1 MINPYGEEHHFNR
14 FLLISIVLH
23 AIIFLTYPQWS
34 SIFESDVPGT
44 GDGGVIQIFNVQST
58 VPSLPSPVVD
68 PVSQTTRPRVTEPRP
83 LPEQPPVENAVAQP
97 LEPEVPEP
105 AASQPSPTPDPVM
118 EEPTIP
124 ERVTESEIPTPEIP
138 EPAEQPQTES
148 TAAATVGEGELLTSE
163 SGQEVV
169 LPDRSLG
176 SEEVV
181 PPTQPHPQPQ
191 ELPPSEANV
200 GASGS
205 GTGIQ
210 GEDDSAGVSQSGTGE
225 ADAAPPPPPPPPS
238 GRVIGAAAG
247 NFRVSYPKNAEHLG
261 VQGTVQL
268 QAVISAAGEVLD
280 ITLVQSSGHTLLD
293 THAGLVA
300 ANYPWPSDVD
310 NYWAEVFVD
319 FTYQEDQFSADIRF
333 GETGRITAP

>member
-1 MINPYGEEHHFNR
+1 MINPYGEEQQFNR

-23 AIIFLTYPQWS
+23 AIVFLTYPQWS
-34 SIFESDVPGT
+34 SLFESDLPSSGE
-44 GDGGVIQIFNVQST
+44 GGVIQVFSVQST
-58 VPSLPSPVVD
+58 VPSLPSSVVD

-83 LPEQPPVENAVAQP
+83 QPDQPPVQNAVAQP
-97 LEPEVPEP
+97 LPPEVPEP
-105 AASQPSPTPDPVM
+105 AAPQPSPTPDPVM

-124 ERVTESEIPTPEIP
+124 ERIAESEIPTPEVP
-138 EPAEQPQTES
+138 KPAEPQAES

-163 SGQEVV
+163 SGPEVV
-169 LPDRSLG
+169 LPDSSLG
-176 SEEVV
+176 SEEVI

-191 ELPPSEANV
+191 ELPASEANV

-210 GEDDSAGVSQSGTGE
+210 GEDDSAGTSQSGTGE
-225 ADAAPPPPPPPPS
+225 ADAAPPPPPPPPT

-247 NFRVSYPKNAEHLG
+247 NFRVNYPKNAEHLG

-268 QAVISAAGEVLD
+268 QALISASGEVLD
-280 ITLVQSSGHTLLD
+280 ITLVRSSGHTLLD

-310 NYWAEVFVD
+310 VYWAEVFVD
-319 FTYQEDQFSADIRF
+319 FRYQDDQFSADIRF
-333 GETGRITAP
+333 GETGRVTAP